1 MKLMSAIV
9 AVTYRSEKKVEP
21 YLEAVRAVGLEPLP
35 VHASM
40 EKPWRGYGGLVL
52 TGGTDVD
59 PALYGQERHEES
71 DEPDV
76 ERDEL
81 ELALL
86 QQAMAAGMP
95 VLAICRGMQLMNVAH
110 GGTLLQHLANLDT
123 HRVRPPEVEIHA
135 PVHTVEVVAE
145 TKLAGVI
152 GAGMHGVN
160 SRHHQAVDRLGEKLI
175 VSARS
180 PDGVIEGIER
190 PDLRFAVGVQWHP
203 EDRVKHDPR
212 DLLLFEGFAEAIL
225 R

>member
-1 MKLMSAIV
+1 MSAIV

-95 VLAICRGMQLMNVAH
+95 VLAICRGC
-110 GGTLLQHLANLDT
+110 
-123 HRVRPPEVEIHA
+123 
-135 PVHTVEVVAE
+135 
-145 TKLAGVI
+145 
-152 GAGMHGVN
+152 
-160 SRHHQAVDRLGEKLI
+160 S
-175 VSARS
+175 
-180 PDGVIEGIER
+180 
-190 PDLRFAVGVQWHP
+190 
-203 EDRVKHDPR
+203 
-212 DLLLFEGFAEAIL
+212 
-225 R
+225 

>member
-1 MKLMSAIV
+1 MSAIV

-21 YLEAVRAVGLEPLP
+21 YLEAVRAVGLEPLA
-35 VHASM
+35 VHASR
-40 EKPWRGYGGLVL
+40 EKPGREYGGLVL

-59 PALYGQERHEES
+59 PALYGRERHEQS
-71 DEPDV
+71 DGPDA

-86 QQAMAAGMP
+86 QQVMAKGLP
-95 VLAICRGMQLMNVAH
+95 VLAICRGMQLLNVAH
-110 GGTLLQHLANLDT
+110 GGSLIQHLANLGT
-123 HRVRPPEVEIHA
+123 HRMCPPEVEIHA
-135 PVHTVEVVAE
+135 PVHTVEVVPE
-145 TKLAGVI
+145 TKLAGMI
-152 GAGMHGVN
+152 GAGVHGVN

-190 PDLRFAVGVQWHP
+190 PDLRFVVGVQWHP

-212 DLLLFEGFAEAIL
+212 DLLLFEGFAEAL
-225 R
+225 PR

>member
-1 MKLMSAIV
+1 MSAIV
-9 AVTYRSEKKVEP
+9 AVTYRSEKKVGP

-40 EKPWRGYGGLVL
+40 DAPGQSYGALLL

-59 PALYGQERHEES
+59 PGLYGRTPQVES
-71 DEPDV
+71 DDPDA

-86 QQAMAAGMP
+86 QRAMAAGMP
-95 VLAICRGMQLMNVAH
+95 VLAICRGMQLLNVAY
-110 GGTLLQHLANLDT
+110 GGSLVQHLDSVDT
-123 HRVRPPEVEIHA
+123 HRVRPPEVEIYA
-135 PVHTVEVVAE
+135 PVHTVEITDR
-145 TKLAGVI
+145 TKLAAAI

-175 VSARS
+175 ISARS

-190 PDLRFAVGVQWHP
+190 SDLRFVVGVQWHP

-212 DLLLFEGFAEAIL
+212 DLLLFEAFAEAVP
-225 R
+225 RG